1 MCHSWSAQCTLQ
13 ETVRY
18 GGPGEPHTFEACNP
32 EGDAE
37 FSVAATPMRCRV
49 LVHPRLVASGNP
61 FTVLEPSG
69 YPTMITRSW
78 DARKGKVRP
87 LVDWLL
93 EPFRATSLLT
103 AFGIMVVL
111 VLGLYRFGSL
121 AAAFQYIAGERS
133 IVDGQTKSFGSLATG
148 ERSLV
153 RFRLTNVSTRPIKLL
168 GLQSTCACT
177 VATNIPA
184 SIGPSSSFDLDVQVS
199 PPLRPGAL
207 KETLTVFSDS
217 PGRPSLPLFVVGR
230 VTNHD
235 PEATNEGVH

>member
-103 AFGIMVVL
+103 AFGIM
-111 VLGLYRFGSL
+111 
-121 AAAFQYIAGERS
+121 
-133 IVDGQTKSFGSLATG
+133 
-148 ERSLV
+148 
-153 RFRLTNVSTRPIKLL
+153 
-168 GLQSTCACT
+168 
-177 VATNIPA
+177 
-184 SIGPSSSFDLDVQVS
+184 
-199 PPLRPGAL
+199 